1 MTASELL
8 AQIKPCDMDHPYIFI
23 SYSSQ
28 DCTLIYEDVLM
39 FQQLGYNIWLDERNL
54 DKKKDSWKQD
64 ALSAITD
71 PDCQLV
77 VFYVSRHS
85 LVSKNCLEELQ
96 QTTAEDTVLLH
107 LDPVPFIAVD
117 VEQVGNIVDFSKATR
132 ADIMT
137 MTHLTKPEKMDLIK
151 VLGLFTTTFFNSN
164 NERVRV
170 HPKSEPDRK
179 LNYYEEITAS
189 FPAYTKVFEPVITPP
204 WLVQEPPK
212 QEEPVP
218 EEPKAEAPK
227 VEEPKA
233 EAPKAKPAG
242 TDYSLADQVAALLSR
257 KTDVLGT
264 MLPDEDPPP
273 AEPPKEEPKDE
284 PKDDDSGSPSLEEL
298 IRRRLEADKKK

>member
-1 MTASELL
+1 MNASELL
-8 AQIKPCDMDHPYIFI
+8 AQIKACDMNNPYIFI

-28 DCTLIYEDVLM
+28 DCELVYEDVLM

-64 ALSAITD
+64 ALGAITD

-85 LVSKNCLEELQ
+85 LVSRNCLEELQ

-137 MTHLTKPEKMDLIK
+137 MSHLKKPEKMELIK

-170 HPKSEPDRK
+170 HPRSEPHRK

-189 FPAYTKVFEPVITPP
+189 FPAYTKIYEPAITPP
-204 WLVQEPPK
+204 WLEKPTPA
-212 QEEPVP
+212 P
-218 EEPKAEAPK
+218 EEPKD
-227 VEEPKA
+227 EPVVVT
-233 EAPKAKPAG
+233 EPDPVVD
-242 TDYSLADQVAALLSR
+242 TTPTVDYALADQVAALLTR
-257 KTDVLGT
+257 PADVLGT
-264 MLPDEDPPP
+264 TLPDEPKADDSG
-273 AEPPKEEPKDE
+273 PKEEPKDE
-284 PKDDDSGSPSLEEL
+284 PKGDEDGLSLAEL